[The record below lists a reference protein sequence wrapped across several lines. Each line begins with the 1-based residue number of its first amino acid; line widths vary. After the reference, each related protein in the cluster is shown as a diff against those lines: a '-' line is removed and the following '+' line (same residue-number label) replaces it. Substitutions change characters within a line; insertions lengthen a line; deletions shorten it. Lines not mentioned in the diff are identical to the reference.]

1 MKMKA
6 YAKIN
11 LYLDVTRKRPD
22 GYHDLEMVMI
32 PIDLFD
38 VLEITI
44 AEETIMECDKAY
56 IPVDDRNTVIKA
68 YHLMKKS
75 FAIQDHHHIRLV
87 KNIPAQAGL
96 AGGSTDGAAVIRIF
110 NQMYQ
115 LNLSDQQMIDMA
127 VLVGADVP
135 FCLFEKTAKVEGIG
149 EIVAP
154 INRQLDF
161 FLFLIKPKFGISTKA
176 LFEQFRIS
184 DVKGRTFDSMVQALE
199 TGDYSAMCNSVYN
212 RLQQE
217 AIRVNPQI
225 GKIVNE
231 LLNFGFDCAA
241 MTGSGSVIYGI
252 TQDEKLVN
260 RAVDAFV
267 YKYPFVKKTRI
278 IG

>member
-1 MKMKA
+1 MKTKA

-11 LYLDVTRKRPD
+11 LYLDVVRKRPD
-22 GYHDLEMVMI
+22 GYHDLQMVMI

-38 VLEITI
+38 VLEINI
-44 AEETIMECDKAY
+44 AEDTVMECDKAY

-110 NQMYQ
+110 NEMYQ
-115 LNLSDQQMIDMA
+115 LNLTDQQMIDLA

-135 FCLFEKTAKVEGIG
+135 FCLFETTAQVEGIG
-149 EIVAP
+149 EIVKP
-154 INRQLDF
+154 IKRNLDF

-184 DVKGRTFDSMVQALE
+184 DVKGSSFESMVKALE
-199 TGDYSAMCNSVYN
+199 TGDYKKMCESVYN

-225 GKIVNE
+225 ERIITE
-231 LLNFGFDCAA
+231 LENFGFDCAA
-241 MTGSGSVIYGI
+241 MTGSGSVLYGI
-252 TQDEKLVN
+252 TQDEDLVN
-260 RAVDAFV
+260 RAVDEFV
-267 YKYPFVKKTRI
+267 FKYPFVKKARI

>member
-1 MKMKA
+1 MKTKA

-11 LYLDVTRKRPD
+11 LYLDVVKKRAD
-22 GYHDLEMVMI
+22 GYHDLQMVMI

-38 VLEITI
+38 VLEITV
-44 AEETIMECDKAY
+44 AEDTLMECDKAY

-68 YHLMKKS
+68 YHLMKTS

-110 NQMYQ
+110 NEMYQ
-115 LNLSDQQMIDMA
+115 LNLSDQQMIDLA
-127 VLVGADVP
+127 VQVGADVP
-135 FCLFEKTAKVEGIG
+135 FCLFEKTAQVEGIG
-149 EIVAP
+149 EIIKP
-154 INRQLDF
+154 IHRNLDF

-176 LFEQFRIS
+176 LFEQFKIS
-184 DVKGRTFDSMVQALE
+184 DVKGSSFQSLIQALE
-199 TGDYSAMCNSVYN
+199 IGDYKEMCSSVYN

-225 GKIVNE
+225 RKIITE
-231 LLNFGFDCAA
+231 LENFGFDCAA
-241 MTGSGSVIYGI
+241 MTGSGSVLYGI
-252 TQDEKLVN
+252 TQDEDLVN

-267 YKYPFVKKTRI
+267 FKYPFVKKARI

>member
-1 MKMKA
+1 MKAKA

-11 LYLDVTRKRPD
+11 LYLDVVSKRAD
-22 GYHDLEMVMI
+22 GYHDLQMVMI

-38 VLEITI
+38 VLEINI
-44 AEETIMECDKAY
+44 AEDTVMECDKAY

-75 FAIQDHHHIRLV
+75 FAIQDHHHIRLI

-96 AGGSTDGAAVIRIF
+96 AGGSSDGAAVIRIF
-110 NQMYQ
+110 NEMYH
-115 LNLSDQQMIDMA
+115 LHLSDQQMIDLA

-135 FCLFEKTAKVEGIG
+135 FCLFETTAKVEGIG
-149 EIVAP
+149 EIVMP
-154 INRQLDF
+154 IKRKLDF

-176 LFEQFRIS
+176 LFEQFKIN
-184 DVKGRTFDSMVQALE
+184 DAKGSSFESMVEALE
-199 TGDYSAMCNSVYN
+199 TDDYKRMCDSVYN

-217 AIRVNPQI
+217 AVQINPQI
-225 GKIVNE
+225 GKIIAE
-231 LLNFGFDCAA
+231 LEHFGFDCAA

-252 TQDEKLVN
+252 TQDEDLVN
-260 RAVDAFV
+260 RAVEAFV
-267 YKYPFVKKTRI
+267 FKYPFVKKARI

>member
-11 LYLDVTRKRPD
+11 LYLDVVRKRLD

-38 VLEITI
+38 VLEITV
-44 AEETIMECDKAY
+44 AEETTMECDKAY
-56 IPVDDRNTVIKA
+56 IPVDERNTVIKA

-115 LNLSDQQMIDMA
+115 LNLTDQQMIDLA
-127 VLVGADVP
+127 ILVGADVP
-135 FCLFEKTAKVEGIG
+135 FCLFEKSAKVEGIG
-149 EIVAP
+149 EIVTP
-154 INRQLDF
+154 INRKLDF
-161 FLFLIKPKFGISTKA
+161 YLFLIKPKFGISTKA
-176 LFEQFRIS
+176 LFEQFKVS
-184 DVKGRTFDSMVQALE
+184 NVKGDTFESMVNALE
-199 TGDYSAMCNSVYN
+199 NDDYSAMCNSVFN

-225 GKIVNE
+225 EKIVNE
-231 LLNFGFDCAA
+231 LLSFGFDCAA

-252 TQDEKLVN
+252 TQNEELVN

-267 YKYPFVKKTRI
+267 FKYPFVKKTRI

>member
-1 MKMKA
+1 MKIKA

-11 LYLDVTRKRPD
+11 LYLDVVRKRQD

-44 AEETIMECDKAY
+44 AEDTIMECDKAY
-56 IPVDDRNTVIKA
+56 IPVDERNTVIKA
-68 YHLMKKS
+68 YHLMKETFS
-75 FAIQDHHHIRLV
+75 IQDHHHIRLV

-110 NQMYQ
+110 NEMYH
-115 LNLSDQQMIDMA
+115 LNLSDQQMIDLA
-127 VLVGADVP
+127 VQVGADVP
-135 FCLFEKTAKVEGIG
+135 FCLFETTAKVEGIG
-149 EIVAP
+149 EVVTP
-154 INRQLDF
+154 VKRTLDF
-161 FLFLIKPKFGISTKA
+161 YLFLIKPKFGISTKA
-176 LFEQFRIS
+176 LFEQFRVNE
-184 DVKGRTFDSMVQALE
+184 VKGKSFDSMVSALE
-199 TGDYSAMCNSVYN
+199 SDDYAGLCSSIYN

-225 GKIVNE
+225 DKIVSE
-231 LLNFGFDCAA
+231 LLDFGFDCAA
-241 MTGSGSVIYGI
+241 MTGSGSVIYGV
-252 TQDEKLVN
+252 TKDESLVN

-267 YKYPFVKKTRI
+267 FKYPFVKKTRI

>member
-22 GYHDLEMVMI
+22 GYHDLQMVMI
-32 PIDLFD
+32 QIDLFD

-56 IPVDDRNTVIKA
+56 IPVDERNTVIKA

-115 LNLSDQQMIDMA
+115 LNLSDQQMIDLA

-149 EIVAP
+149 EIVTP

-184 DVKGRTFDSMVQALE
+184 DVKGKSFDSMVQALE
-199 TGDYSAMCNSVYN
+199 IGDYSAMCNSVYN

-267 YKYPFVKKTRI
+267 FKYPFVKKTRI